1 MKDMA
6 GNFCAWFRA
15 IANQTCQ
22 ECTFTDK
29 SLKNSFKNIILIL
42 RQKAAVHF
50 ERRLLILI
58 KLLSPMVLFSVYI
71 LSGKFYVNTGKISG
85 GSGGLVSYFFIT
97 FILLYYFQAIFT
109 ITYRS
114 EEM

>member
-1 MKDMA
+1 MEKY
-6 GNFCAWFRA
+6 
-15 IANQTCQ
+15 TYV
-22 ECTFTDK
+22 T
-29 SLKNSFKNIILIL
+29 L
-42 RQKAAVHF
+42 RQKPQFTF
-50 ERRLLILI
+50 ELRLLILI
-58 KLLSPMVLFSVYI
+58 NLLSPMVLFSVYI